1 MPWKS
6 VQQAR
11 WGHSPSG
18 VKALGGK
25 AKVSE
30 WDNATPKG
38 SLPAKVRKPATRTG
52 KNISLRSLMRAK

>member
-1 MPWKS
+1 MPWASKS
-6 VQQAR
+6 QAA
-11 WGHSPSG
+11 WGHSKSG

-30 WDNATPKG
+30 WDSATAKGTLPPKV
-38 SLPAKVRKPATRTG
+38 KKPATRTG